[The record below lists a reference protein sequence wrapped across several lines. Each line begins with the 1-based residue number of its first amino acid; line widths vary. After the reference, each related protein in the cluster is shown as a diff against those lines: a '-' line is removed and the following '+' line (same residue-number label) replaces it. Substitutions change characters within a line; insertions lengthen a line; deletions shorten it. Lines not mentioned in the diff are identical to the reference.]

1 MNRILALL
9 ALILALALPEI
20 GLAQPATQPATQPD
34 EVQILLKVLED
45 DAARARLI
53 SHIKEVHET
62 SPPPA
67 LSSQLPKF
75 LQKLKVTLGKMNPM
89 DIVQALGLSLLI
101 LLLAWGVGRFLSR
114 GLDKGLGLLVRHE
127 ETMPGLSMRVQRYA
141 PVLKG
146 AIRAL
151 VGLAAALA
159 ILEAFGANALALLD
173 GPQGRRFLVSLMT
186 SLLVIGFAV
195 FLWELS
201 SAALE
206 GSLKRLD
213 GQGRRQGRLKS
224 LAPLLRT
231 LVAAILF
238 VLSGLTILSE
248 LGVNIAPLLAG
259 AGMIGLAVG
268 LGAQKLV
275 QDILGSISMLIED
288 TLAVGDAV
296 KIGEHSGV
304 IEKMTLKDIQ
314 LRDQSGYLHV
324 IPFSNVSSFV
334 NMTVDFAYAVF
345 EVGVGYHEN
354 VDQVMKV
361 LTDLGAVLAE
371 DEAFGQL
378 ILEPLEMLGL
388 DKFADSAVIL
398 KARLKTEPGKQWVV
412 MREFNRRMKAKFDEL
427 GIDMPLPQ
435 MVVWSG
441 VRSWSG
447 VGVRS

>member
-1 MNRILALL
+1 MNHILALL
-9 ALILALALPEI
+9 ALILALALPEV
-20 GLAQPATQPATQPD
+20 GLAETASLPASQPD
-34 EVQILLKVLED
+34 DVQILLNVLED

-53 SHIKEVHET
+53 SQIKQIHE
-62 SPPPA
+62 PPPPV
-67 LSSQLPKF
+67 LSSKLPKF
-75 LQKLKVTLGKMNPM
+75 VQKLKISLGKMNPL

-114 GLDKGLGLLVRHE
+114 GLNKGLGLLVSHE
-127 ETMPGLSMRVQRYA
+127 ETMPGLTMRAQRYA

-151 VGLAAALA
+151 VGLAAVLA
-159 ILEAFGANALALLD
+159 ILEVFGANALALLD
-173 GPQGRRFLVSLMT
+173 GPQGRRFLVSLLT

-195 FLWELS
+195 FLWELAG
-201 SAALE
+201 AALE
-206 GSLKRLD
+206 GALKRLD
-213 GQGRRQGRLKS
+213 GQGRRQGRLKT
-224 LAPLLRT
+224 LVPLLRMGVGIV
-231 LVAAILF
+231 LVALC
-238 VLSGLTILSE
+238 GLTVLSE

-259 AGMIGLAVG
+259 AGMVGLAVG

-275 QDILGSISMLIED
+275 QDLIGSVSILLED

-304 IEKMTLKDIQ
+304 IEKMTLVDIQ
-314 LRDQSGYLHV
+314 LRDQRGYLHV
-324 IPFSNVSSFV
+324 IPFSNVDSFI
-334 NMTVDFAYAVF
+334 NMTVDYAYAVF

-361 LTDLGAVLAE
+361 LTELGAVLAE

-388 DKFADSAVIL
+388 EKFADSAVIL

-412 MREFNRRMKAKFDEL
+412 MREFNRRMKLRFDEL
-427 GIDMPLPQ
+427 GIEIPLPQ

-441 VRSWSG
+441 VRS
-447 VGVRS
+447 